1 VRSINVVFGV
11 AACVSR
17 DLRLSS
23 RSQGKFAH
31 SSTRGHSLIR
41 HIVLFSAKDPKDVE
55 TIVSALRRLREIPD
69 VDHLE
74 VVRNAKLD
82 QYSDE
87 IDVIV
92 YGEFDDAEALAR
104 YKAHSIYQQT
114 IAVVRPLRDLRIAV
128 DYQAS

>member
-1 VRSINVVFGV
+1 M
-11 AACVSR
+11 
-17 DLRLSS
+17 
-23 RSQGKFAH
+23 
-31 SSTRGHSLIR
+31 IR
-41 HIVLFSAKDPKDVE
+41 HIVLFSAKDPDDVE

-92 YGEFDDAEALAR
+92 YGEFADAEALAR

>member
-1 VRSINVVFGV
+1 
-11 AACVSR
+11 
-17 DLRLSS
+17 
-23 RSQGKFAH
+23 
-31 SSTRGHSLIR
+31 LIR

-92 YGEFDDAEALAR
+92 YGEFADAEALAR
-104 YKAHSIYQQT
+104 YKAHPIYQQT

>member
-1 VRSINVVFGV
+1 
-11 AACVSR
+11 
-17 DLRLSS
+17 
-23 RSQGKFAH
+23 
-31 SSTRGHSLIR
+31 LIR

-92 YGEFDDAEALAR
+92 YGEFADAEALAR
-104 YKAHSIYQQT
+104 YKAHPIYQQT
-114 IAVVRPLRDLRIAV
+114 ITVVRPLRDLRIAV

>member
-1 VRSINVVFGV
+1 
-11 AACVSR
+11 
-17 DLRLSS
+17 
-23 RSQGKFAH
+23 
-31 SSTRGHSLIR
+31 LIR

-69 VDHLE
+69 VDYLE

-92 YGEFDDAEALAR
+92 YGEFADAEALAR
-104 YKAHSIYQQT
+104 YKAHPIYQQT